1 MELVHQSPLP
11 VVLLRWPTETRQET
25 ALLSRLRRLPWWVPI
40 VALAERDEPEARR
53 EALERG
59 ADFLLSLR
67 GSEEELR
74 AILKSLGRRCGRS
87 SAVAVDSLPL
97 VLDRQK
103 RLLRRG
109 ERAVVLTPT
118 EFAIASYLFRHAGRI
133 VLIEEL
139 AAQLRR
145 RRPGKAASPRLLHAH
160 LANLRRKLSHSVTGI
175 LLRPV
180 RGKGLLLEWPP
191 GSPRRA

>member
-1 MELVHQSPLP
+1 MVRPESD
-11 VVLLRWPTETRQET
+11 LLF
-25 ALLSRLRRLPWWVPI
+25 RLRRLPWWVPV
-40 VALAERDEPEARR
+40 VALGERDDPEARR

-59 ADFLLSLR
+59 ADFLLPLR

-74 AILKSLGRRCGRS
+74 AILESLGRRWGRS
-87 SAVAVDSLPL
+87 FPAWRAALPL
-97 VLDRQK
+97 ILDREK
-103 RLLRRG
+103 RLLRSGR
-109 ERAVVLTPT
+109 RAVVLTPT

-145 RRPGKAASPRLLHAH
+145 RRLGKAPLPRLLHVH
-160 LANLRRKLSHSVTGI
+160 LVNLRRKLGQSATGI

-180 RGKGLLLEWPP
+180 RGKGLLVEW
-191 GSPRRA
+191 SPQRPSRA